1 MYISTSAK
9 KIVSSIVF
17 IFYIVFSQTLIAQP
31 LSNQKLDSLYN
42 KFILL
47 RAPELLPESDQ
58 FQELKIEDKKCGFQI
73 VNYLNSNLGSLSTEK
88 QKILKPLLQRPVL
101 DKSIV
106 TPSGFFRIHYDTSG
120 FSVPSYN
127 PGLSIEENI
136 AEVVKTLDSVY
147 NFEIGFLD
155 YPSPPSDNG
164 SGGDDKYDIYVV
176 NQGGGLYGYTE
187 WENKV
192 GANNWTSFMVID
204 NDYTGYFSSGING
217 LQVTIAHEFH
227 HGIQVGNYGIENSN
241 SPYRDS
247 DVFFYEI
254 SSTAME
260 EFVYNEVNDYYQYM
274 EAYFH
279 RTNNRGFPLQNGY
292 NLAIWNLYLE
302 KKFGFE
308 ILKQQWELIPNQSA
322 ITSINNALVFF
333 GSTYPRELNE
343 FGIWTYY
350 TNYKSVPGL
359 YFEEAPNYPI
369 LIPTSSIQFNPPSQ
383 QADMNSAPVAN
394 NFVRF
399 NVTSNSDTLYA
410 IITNGDAGA
419 AASNPNQ
426 FFPFQYTL
434 FSDGSAGDRKLT
446 EEYSSDLS
454 VTNGRFWSVSEI
466 LNNIVVRRDSIIKP
480 SAGSIN
486 YSYPNPFSYT
496 RNYLT
501 GSFIFFPI
509 SADIGET
516 VDLNIYSSGMQLA
529 YGSEKNVQIL
539 PGDQRG
545 VSWNVI
551 DNNGKKLASGVYI
564 YVIKRGD
571 DVETGKVVIFNE

>member
-47 RAPELLPESDQ
+47 RAPELLPKSDR
-58 FQELKIEDKKCGFQI
+58 FQELTIEDKKCGFQI
-73 VNYLNSNLGSLSTEK
+73 VNYLNSNLGSFSTEK

-164 SGGDDKYDIYVV
+164 SGGDDKYDIYIV

-187 WENKV
+187 WESKV

-217 LQVTIAHEFH
+217 LKATIAHEFH

-241 SPYRDS
+241 APYRNS

-254 SSTAME
+254 TSTAME

-274 EAYFH
+274 DSYFR
-279 RTNNRGFPLQNGY
+279 RTDRAFPLHNGY
-292 NLAIWNLYLE
+292 NLAVWNIFLE
-302 KKFGFE
+302 KRFGFDL
-308 ILKQQWELIPNQSA
+308 LKQQWELIPNQFA
-322 ITSINNALVFF
+322 ITAINNSLILF

-350 TNYKSVPGL
+350 TSYNSVPGL
-359 YFEEAPNYPI
+359 YFEEAIYYP
-369 LIPTSSIQFNPPSQ
+369 LVIPTTTIQFNPPSQ

-394 NFVRF
+394 NFIRF
-399 NVTSNSDTLYA
+399 NVLSNMDTLYT

-434 FSDGSAGDRKLT
+434 FSNGDVGDRKLT
-446 EEYSSDLS
+446 DDYSSNFS
-454 VTNGRFWSVSEI
+454 VSNGQFWSVSEI
-466 LNNIVVRRDSIIKP
+466 LNNIIVRRDSVINTTT
-480 SAGSIN
+480 GSNN
-486 YSYPNPFSYT
+486 YAFPNPFSYT
-496 RNYLT
+496 KNSS
-501 GSFIFFPI
+501 GSLIYF
-509 SADIGET
+509 ALDTNDNET
-516 VDLNIYSSGMQLA
+516 VDINVYTSGMQLVYNA
-529 YGSEKNVQIL
+529 EESIRTHPYNGQKV
-539 PGDQRG
+539 
-545 VSWNVI
+545 VSWNGF
-551 DNNGKKLASGVYI
+551 DNDGKKLASGVYI